1 MDRDGVSGRREL
13 PRPGTS
19 ANAATESEADGQLKP
34 GVFAESQIA
43 IVCRE
48 LLLGLQY
55 LHDEGK
61 IHRDIK
67 AANVLLSASGAVKLG
82 EQYVIHTRHS

>member
-1 MDRDGVSGRREL
+1 VAIR
-13 PRPGTS
+13 
-19 ANAATESEADGQLKP
+19 SEADAQLKP

-82 EQYVIHTRHS
+82 AQNVTDAMHR

>member
-1 MDRDGVSGRREL
+1 VY
-13 PRPGTS
+13 
-19 ANAATESEADGQLKP
+19 TEA
-34 GVFAESQIA
+34 QIA

-48 LLLGLQY
+48 LLLGLEY
-55 LHDEGK
+55 LHEEGK

-82 EQYVIHTRHS
+82 Q